1 MFTHC
6 MLYTRWTWLARDER
20 APHARH
26 IPLSVAPIIG
36 NVGRA
41 DGSVGSVQRAPE
53 STGSAEIR

>member
-1 MFTHC
+1 